1 VAHDAYAA
9 RPEAEASESSRFE
22 ANGPRWIWTSS
33 AWPRDAEFGSLSPK
47 PGSTLLLVTK
57 HRCDTK
63 CKDSQNLIDRFAR
76 MGLTIIPRGAH
87 DATIR
92 GRVWPGR
99 DRFVTDELPAL
110 RAHWQEVVAIL
121 KAPPTGT
128 NG

>member
-1 VAHDAYAA
+1 MAHDAYAA
-9 RPEAEASESSRFE
+9 SSRATRGEASESSRFE
-22 ANGPRWIWTSS
+22 ENGPRWIWTSS

-47 PGSTLLLVTK
+47 PGSTLLPVTK

-63 CKDSQNLIDRFAR
+63 CKGSQNLIDRFAR
-76 MGLTIIPRGAH
+76 MGLTIIPRGAD

-99 DRFVTDELPAL
+99 DRFVMDALPAL

-121 KAPPTGT
+121 KAPPLT
-128 NG
+128 

>member
-1 VAHDAYAA
+1 MGGVRYL
-9 RPEAEASESSRFE
+9 
-22 ANGPRWIWTSS
+22 PRT
-33 AWPRDAEFGSLSPK
+33 

-63 CKDSQNLIDRFAR
+63 CKGSQNLIDRFAR
-76 MGLTIIPRGAH
+76 KGLRIIPRGAH

-99 DRFVTDELPAL
+99 DRFVTDALPAL

-121 KAPPTGT
+121 KAAPALT
-128 NG
+128 